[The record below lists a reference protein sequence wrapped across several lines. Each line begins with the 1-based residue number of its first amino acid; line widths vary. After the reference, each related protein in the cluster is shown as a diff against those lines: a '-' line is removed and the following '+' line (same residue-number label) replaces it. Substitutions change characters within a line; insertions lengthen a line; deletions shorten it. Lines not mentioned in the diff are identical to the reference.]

1 MELKSHNKSAHECKQ
16 CGIYFPCSSNLK
28 HTRRVLRRVMIVDFG
43 SLLMK
48 LKSQNK
54 SSHEYEHCGM
64 QFVLHV
70 TLLGKSSRCVMIVEF
85 NSLLMELKSH
95 NKSAHECK
103 HCGIYFPCS
112 SNLKHTRRVLRRVM
126 IVDLGSLLM

>member
-1 MELKSHNKSAHECKQ
+1 
-16 CGIYFPCSSNLK
+16 
-28 HTRRVLRRVMIVDFG
+28 MIVDFG

-48 LKSQNK
+48 LKSHNK
-54 SSHEYEHCGM
+54 SAHEYEHCGM

-85 NSLLMELKSH
+85 SSLLMELKSH

-112 SNLKHTRRVLRRVM
+112 T
-126 IVDLGSLLM
+126 